1 VARDELDPPDA
12 AAAGPTCE
20 PLLRL
25 DGVGKVYV
33 SEDMETHALR
43 KVYLTIGRGEFVAIS
58 GPSGSGK
65 TTLLSL
71 LGLLDRPS
79 TGTMHFGE
87 HDVSALDAA
96 ARAGLRNRD
105 IGFIFQGFNLI
116 ADLTVQENVELPLVY
131 RGTPARRRRARV
143 LEVLDR
149 LELADRRGYLPSQLS
164 GGQQQR
170 VAVARAIAGE
180 PRLLLADE
188 PTGNLDS
195 TNAEGVLELLREL
208 HRGGSTVCIVTH
220 DPRHTRWAERV
231 VRLFDGRVVG
241 EDATWAA

>member
-1 VARDELDPPDA
+1 MARDDHDPPA
-12 AAAGPTCE
+12 APSLGTE
-20 PLLRL
+20 PLLQL
-25 DGVGKVYV
+25 DDVGKVYV
-33 SEDMETHALR
+33 NEDMETHALR
-43 KVYLTIGRGEFVAIS
+43 RVYLTIGRGEFVAIA

-71 LGLLDRPS
+71 LGLLDRPT
-79 TGTMHFGE
+79 TGTMRFGE
-87 HDVSALDAA
+87 HDVSRLDAVHR
-96 ARAGLRNRD
+96 ARLRNRD

-131 RGTPARRRRARV
+131 RGTPARRRRGRVAEV
-143 LEVLDR
+143 LER
-149 LELADRRGYLPSQLS
+149 LELSDRRGYLPSQLS

-195 TNAEGVLELLREL
+195 ANAEAVLALLREL
-208 HRGGSTVCIVTH
+208 HRAGSTVCIVTH
-220 DPRHTRWAERV
+220 DARHTRWAERI